1 MMKKL
6 WNWVRRDGLLHIETC
21 ALIALVIGLFTWWW
35 LGGIV
40 SAAVGYGKEIW
51 DKKHG
56 VYDTH
61 DLVCDGIGVVL
72 GTAITLITILL

>member
-1 MMKKL
+1 MKKI

-21 ALIALVIGLFTWWW
+21 LVIAVILGLFLPWWW
-35 LGGIV
+35 VGVIV
-40 SAAVGYGKEIW
+40 SLAAGIGKELW

-61 DLVCDGIGVVL
+61 DLICDGIGVVL
-72 GTAITLITILL
+72 GMLILVIKIYL